1 MTLPCRRFAKA
12 AVIAAIIA
20 VCTSVG
26 LAQRIWYGG
35 YGYTPPRFP
44 TKQTFKG
51 SFNFCRA
58 MFESNRRE
66 KRGWSTD
73 YPGADL
79 NFSTRLAELTKAPVT
94 MRPDAEEGDVP
105 DAVVVRLTDDAL
117 FKCPY
122 ILMEDAGTASFSAE
136 EARRLR
142 EYLLKGGFLFASDY
156 WGEWA
161 KEQFDEE
168 IALAL
173 PPAQYPTVDLPLT
186 HPLWHTLFEVKN
198 VPQMPSIQSW
208 RRTGG
213 NTDRG
218 VVAPPSARGI
228 TDEHGRLMVVM
239 MHDTD
244 IPDGWEREGED
255 PSTSTASRPTR
266 TQSASI
272 SSCTRWRT
280 EDESES
286 SGLFGFDRKRRHE
299 PRAFLRHILTGD
311 IVLLEQPSPQMT

>member
-1 MTLPCRRFAKA
+1 MMPRCRRSVTVA
-12 AVIAAIIA
+12 ATVAFIVLGAAA
-20 VCTSVG
+20 GV
-26 LAQRIWYGG
+26 AQRIWFGG

-44 TKQTFKG
+44 TKQSFQG

-58 MFESNRRE
+58 MFQSNRRE

-94 MRPDAEEGDVP
+94 MRQDAEEGETP

-122 ILMEDAGTASFSAE
+122 ILMEDAGTAVFSAE
-136 EARRLR
+136 EATRLR
-142 EYLLKGGFLFASDY
+142 EYFLKGGFAFVSDY
-156 WGEWA
+156 WGDWA
-161 KEQFDEE
+161 REQFDTQ
-168 IALAL
+168 IGLAL
-173 PPAQYPTVDLPLT
+173 PPGRYPIVEIPLD
-186 HPLWHTLFEVKN
+186 HSLWRTLFDVRT

-208 RRTGG
+208 RRSGG

-228 TDEHGRLMVVM
+228 ADERGRLMVLM
-239 MHDTD
+239 LHNTD

-255 PSTSTASRPTR
+255 PEYFYRFSPDAY
-266 TQSASI
+266 AVGI
-272 SSCTRWRT
+272 N
-280 EDESES
+280 
-286 SGLFGFDRKRRHE
+286 
-299 PRAFLRHILTGD
+299 
-311 IVLLEQPSPQMT
+311 IVLYAMTH

>member
-1 MTLPCRRFAKA
+1 MPVFGRRLATTVATA
-12 AVIAAIIA
+12 ALIALGAGA
-20 VCTSVG
+20 VC
-26 LAQRIWYGG
+26 AQRIWYGG
-35 YGYTPPRFP
+35 YGYTPPRFA
-44 TKQTFKG
+44 TKQSFAG

-94 MRPDAEEGDVP
+94 MRPDAEEGEVP

-122 ILMEDAGTASFSAE
+122 ILMEDAGYAVFSPE
-136 EARRLR
+136 EGGRLA
-142 EYLLKGGFLFASDY
+142 EYLAKGGFLFVSDY
-156 WGEWA
+156 WGQLA
-161 KEQFDEE
+161 RDQFDEQ
-168 IALAL
+168 IGRALRGSGHSV
-173 PPAQYPTVDLPLT
+173 VDLPLD
-186 HPLWHTLFEVKN
+186 HPLWHTLFELRH

-213 NTDRG
+213 DTDRG

-228 TDEHGRLMVVM
+228 TDKRGRLMVVM
-239 MHDTD
+239 LHNTD

-255 PSTSTASRPTR
+255 PEYFYRFSPDAY
-266 TQSASI
+266 AVGI
-272 SSCTRWRT
+272 
-280 EDESES
+280 
-286 SGLFGFDRKRRHE
+286 
-299 PRAFLRHILTGD
+299 D
-311 IVLLEQPSPQMT
+311 IVLYAMTH

>member
-1 MTLPCRRFAKA
+1 MAFSLPRFTTA
-12 AVIAAIIA
+12 AVTAATIVA
-20 VCTSVG
+20 CASAGV
-26 LAQRIWYGG
+26 AQRIWYGG

-44 TKQTFKG
+44 TAQSFKG

-94 MRPDAEEGDVP
+94 MRHDQQEGDVP
-105 DAVVVRLTDDAL
+105 DAVVVRLTDAAL
-117 FKCPY
+117 FECPF
-122 ILMEDAGTASFSAE
+122 ILMEDAGTANFSGE
-136 EARRLR
+136 EARRLQ

-156 WGEWA
+156 WGDYA
-161 KEQFDEE
+161 REQFDQQ
-168 IALAL
+168 IGLAL
-173 PPAQYPTVDLPLT
+173 PHARYPIVDLPLS
-186 HPLWHTLFEVKN
+186 HPIWGSLFDVKK

-218 VVAPPSARGI
+218 VAAPPSARGI
-228 TDEHGRLMVVM
+228 ADDRGRLMVVM
-239 MHDTD
+239 LHNTD

-255 PSTSTASRPTR
+255 PQYFYR
-266 TQSASI
+266 
-272 SSCTRWRT
+272 
-280 EDESES
+280 
-286 SGLFGFDRKRRHE
+286 F
-299 PRAFLRHILTGD
+299 
-311 IVLLEQPSPQMT
+311 SPDAYAVGINIMIYAMTH